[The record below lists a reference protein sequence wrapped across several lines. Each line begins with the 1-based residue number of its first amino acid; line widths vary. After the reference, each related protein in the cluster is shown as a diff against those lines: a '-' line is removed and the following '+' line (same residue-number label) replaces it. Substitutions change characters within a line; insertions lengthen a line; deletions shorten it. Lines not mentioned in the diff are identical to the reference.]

1 MNYKK
6 LEKICSLCGSS
17 GDEKAVREYIISE
30 IKDYTDSY
38 FTDPLGNLIV
48 HKKGK
53 QKPEKKVMFAAH
65 MDEVGFMITGIKSDG
80 TLAFDAV
87 GGIDADVV
95 IGRQVYIPYAD
106 CYGVTGTK
114 PIHRLSKKQRE
125 EAPVFSSMYIDIGAE
140 NEKEAKKLIP
150 LGTYAYFADEM
161 TKLGGNKICSKAIDD
176 RAGCQILIDMIKSD
190 MKYDTEFLFSV
201 QEEIG
206 LRGAGAG
213 AYTINPDI
221 AIVIETTTAA
231 DIDSSEGAERVCVL
245 GEGPVILYRD
255 RRTMYDRELYNLAV
269 SVAEKNGIKWQ
280 TKTKVAGG
288 NDSGSIQISRGGV
301 KTLAVSVPCRY
312 LHSPST
318 VMDMGDYELC
328 EKLAEKLAEA
338 VVEV

>member
-1 MNYKK
+1 
-6 LEKICSLCGSS
+6 
-17 GDEKAVREYIISE
+17 
-30 IKDYTDSY
+30 
-38 FTDPLGNLIV
+38 
-48 HKKGK
+48 
-53 QKPEKKVMFAAH
+53 
-65 MDEVGFMITGIKSDG
+65 
-80 TLAFDAV
+80 
-87 GGIDADVV
+87 
-95 IGRQVYIPYAD
+95 
-106 CYGVTGTK
+106 
-114 PIHRLSKKQRE
+114 
-125 EAPVFSSMYIDIGAE
+125 
-140 NEKEAKKLIP
+140 
-150 LGTYAYFADEM
+150 M

>member
-1 MNYKK
+1 
-6 LEKICSLCGSS
+6 
-17 GDEKAVREYIISE
+17 
-30 IKDYTDSY
+30 
-38 FTDPLGNLIV
+38 
-48 HKKGK
+48 
-53 QKPEKKVMFAAH
+53 
-65 MDEVGFMITGIKSDG
+65 
-80 TLAFDAV
+80 
-87 GGIDADVV
+87 
-95 IGRQVYIPYAD
+95 
-106 CYGVTGTK
+106 
-114 PIHRLSKKQRE
+114 
-125 EAPVFSSMYIDIGAE
+125 MYIDIGAE

-150 LGTYAYFADEM
+150 LGTYAYFADEI